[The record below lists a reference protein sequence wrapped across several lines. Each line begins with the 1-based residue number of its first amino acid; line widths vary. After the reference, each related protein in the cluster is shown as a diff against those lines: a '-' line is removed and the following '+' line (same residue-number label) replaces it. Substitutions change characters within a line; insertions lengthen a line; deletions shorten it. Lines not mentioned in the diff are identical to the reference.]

1 MYFANLRFP
10 RPSRQKQ
17 FPSSRKTRIF
27 SSVALPPNGA
37 VSGIPGHNAAMKV
50 MELTKN
56 NC

>member
-10 RPSRQKQ
+10 RPFRQKQ
-17 FPSSRKTRIF
+17 IPSSRKTRIF